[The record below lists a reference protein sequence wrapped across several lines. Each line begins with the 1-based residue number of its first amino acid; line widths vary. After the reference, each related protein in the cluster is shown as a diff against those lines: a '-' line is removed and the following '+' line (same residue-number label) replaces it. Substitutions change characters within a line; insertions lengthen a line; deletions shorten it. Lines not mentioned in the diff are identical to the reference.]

1 MAADFLCMRVAFLV
15 SVLVCLGFNKK
26 ISSFYCFHFGN
37 SLFVRTEKNAVLC
50 IGLVWAAKL
59 YACSFSHQI
68 TCGQDRIESW
78 TPPVQIG
85 MTALRET
92 FCSSCIYDWWIRIS
106 TDRWCMRINFQP
118 MNAQV
123 MCGLKSKNLYID
135 RNFFCMHTRWSIH
148 KKLLHFDWNGYT
160 SVTEWWIFFISII
173 KKHKD
178 KR

>member
-1 MAADFLCMRVAFLV
+1 MLIFYVCVWLFWCLFWCALALTRKYLLFIV
-15 SVLVCLGFNKK
+15 SILATVF
-26 ISSFYCFHFGN
+26 SFERRRMMFM
-37 SLFVRTEKNAVLC
+37 C

-148 KKLLHFDWNGYT
+148 KKWLHFDWNGYT